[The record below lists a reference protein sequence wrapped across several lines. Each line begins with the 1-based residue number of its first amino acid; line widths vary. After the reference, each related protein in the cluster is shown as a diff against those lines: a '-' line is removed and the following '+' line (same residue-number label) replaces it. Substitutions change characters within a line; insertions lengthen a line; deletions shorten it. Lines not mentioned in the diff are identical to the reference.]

1 MPPSL
6 ELSDGQ
12 RNVAIGTE
20 YTQPRPGAPET
31 GVLTFRFAYRKSA
44 SSSRNGSNQVNT
56 VKPIAPL

>member
-6 ELSDGQ
+6 EPSDAQ

-20 YTQPRPGAPET
+20 YTRPRPGAPET
-31 GVLTFRFAYRKSA
+31 GVLTFRSACRKST
-44 SSSRNGSNQVNT
+44 SSSENGSSQVNT